1 MTMVQKQIDRLL
13 AQRASEWVEIL
24 KTAGPAEREA
34 FVDWLRESRRHVE
47 EFLIE
52 VALDRELDG
61 LDMQGR
67 FDRDALLRRVSA
79 TVAPLPLPTTA
90 STGGVRKSG
99 RFAGRRW
106 AAALVAGLAVA
117 LVSLLFAGNFIVPA
131 QNFVTAPG
139 VQQSI
144 ELQDGSVV
152 QLNADSHVRVR
163 LYRSARELQLLR
175 GEALFKVAHDASRPF
190 RVHAG
195 NALVQALG
203 TQFNVSTQATGTVV
217 SVVEGKVRVS
227 SDHEAAGQRA
237 LASNE
242 TSTGPA
248 MPVAALTAGEQAVI
262 APSGAIKR
270 NETADVEQTL
280 AWQPQRLVFRKT
292 ALEDIVHQ
300 FNSHNVT
307 PKLRLIGIAPGSHHY
322 SATFDA
328 DDPQSFGALLEK
340 EPDLAVEQRS
350 GEILIRRR

>member
-1 MTMVQKQIDRLL
+1 MTLVQKQIDRLL

-24 KTAGPAEREA
+24 KTAGPAEHEA

-47 EFLIE
+47 EFLTV

-67 FDRDALLRRVSA
+67 FDKDALLSRVSA
-79 TVAPLPLPTTA
+79 TVAPLPLPVMEPA
-90 STGGVRKSG
+90 SRVTKAQ
-99 RFAGRRW
+99 RFTRRRW

-117 LVSLLFAGNFIVPA
+117 LVGLLFAGDFIVPA

-139 VQQSI
+139 VRQSI

-163 LYRSARELQLLR
+163 LYRSARELELLR
-175 GEALFKVAHDASRPF
+175 GEALFKVAHDTNRPF

-195 NALVQALG
+195 NAVVQALG
-203 TQFNVSTQATGTVV
+203 TQFNVSTQSSGTVV

-227 SDHEAAGQRA
+227 
-237 LASNE
+237 NE
-242 TSTGPA
+242 TSDSPA
-248 MPVAALTAGEQAVI
+248 PPVDALIAGQQAVI
-262 APSGAIKR
+262 APTGTITR
-270 NETADVEQTL
+270 NETVDVKQALT
-280 AWQPQRLVFRKT
+280 WQPQRLVFRKT
-292 ALEDIVHQ
+292 PLEEIAQQ

-307 PKLRLIGIAPGSHHY
+307 PKLRLIGIERDSHHY

-340 EPDLAVEQRS
+340 EPDLAVEWRP

>member
-47 EFLIE
+47 EFLTV
-52 VALDRELDG
+52 VAIDRELAG
-61 LDMQGR
+61 LDMQGQ
-67 FDRDALLRRVSA
+67 FDREALLRRVCA
-79 TVAPLPLPTTA
+79 TVTPLPLPTTE
-90 STGGVRKSG
+90 STIGATKAR
-99 RFAGRRW
+99 RFTGRRW
-106 AAALVAGLAVA
+106 ATALVAGLAVA
-117 LVSLLFAGNFIVPA
+117 LVGLLFAGDFIVPA

-139 VQQSI
+139 VRQSI

-163 LYRSARELQLLR
+163 LYRSARELELLR

-195 NALVQALG
+195 NAVVQALG
-203 TQFNVSTQATGTVV
+203 TQFNVSTQSSGTVV

-227 SDHEAAGQRA
+227 NETPDSPAIPVDALIAGQ
-237 LASNE
+237 
-242 TSTGPA
+242 
-248 MPVAALTAGEQAVI
+248 QAVI
-262 APSGAIKR
+262 APTGTITR
-270 NETADVEQTL
+270 NEAADVKQTL
-280 AWQPQRLVFRKT
+280 SWQPQRLVFRKT
-292 ALEDIVHQ
+292 PLEEIVQQ

-307 PKLRLIGIAPGSHHY
+307 PKLRLIGIDRGSHHY

-340 EPDLAVEQRS
+340 EPDLTVERRPE
-350 GEILIRRR
+350 EILIRRR